1 MNFGQRVSSIELE
14 LVGLVDQV
22 VVRLVML
29 CTTAGIDHG
38 GCPLFDITSILRLV
52 LVKMT
57 ISGSWAIIWLGVSII
72 SSEAFVPS
80 HKTTTT
86 TTTSPLV
93 LLASQKKYHVSQ
105 AIQDA
110 LAATEKYGAQ
120 SPEAR
125 VAWEMAE
132 EIEDAEYSPCSKRC
146 DYPIVKNDDDDD
158 DDDRITGPSN
168 VGDN

>member
-14 LVGLVDQV
+14 LVGLVDQGL
-22 VVRLVML
+22 VRLVML

-80 HKTTTT
+80 HKTT